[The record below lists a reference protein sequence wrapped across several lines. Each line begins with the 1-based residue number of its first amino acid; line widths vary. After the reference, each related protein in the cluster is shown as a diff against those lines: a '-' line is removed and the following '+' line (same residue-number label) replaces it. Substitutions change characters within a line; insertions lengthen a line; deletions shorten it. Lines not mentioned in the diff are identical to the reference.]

1 MGCPIFKLHLEVF
14 AQGGAPP
21 DPPHSV
27 WCLAHVL
34 GATSEH
40 HTRLT
45 QPDLLGEGGRGREGG
60 GREGGQKGSHRTEGR
75 KGKELG

>member
-1 MGCPIFKLHLEVF
+1 MGCPIFKLHLEVL

-27 WCLAHVL
+27 RSLAHVL
-34 GATSEH
+34 GASSEH

-45 QPDLLGEGGRGREGG
+45 QPDLLGGWEKGEGGRREG
-60 GREGGQKGSHRTEGR
+60 GREGKRGPTGQKEG
-75 KGKELG
+75 KVNS